1 MNKRICLRHLLL
13 LLSLVTPLPLL
24 ADTIEIPVGDQG
36 DPHIVL
42 PNRGESQKAVLE
54 RFGLPDEEHPAVGKP
69 PITRWD
75 YREFSV
81 YFESGVV
88 VDAVRQHR
96 SQYLKDLSPT
106 PKEPQ

>member
-1 MNKRICLRHLLL
+1 MNPGQSMRHLLL

-24 ADTIEIPVGDQG
+24 ADTIEIPVGAQG

-42 PNRGESQKAVLE
+42 PARGESQKAVLE

-69 PITRWD
+69 PISRWD

-96 SQYLKDLSPT
+96 SQTLKDLSPT

>member
-1 MNKRICLRHLLL
+1 MRASNLPHRGQSKR
-13 LLSLVTPLPLL
+13 
-24 ADTIEIPVGDQG
+24 
-36 DPHIVL
+36 
-42 PNRGESQKAVLE
+42 AVLE
-54 RFGLPDEEHPAVGKP
+54 RFGLADEEHKPVGQP

-96 SQYLKDLSPT
+96 SHYLKDLSPT